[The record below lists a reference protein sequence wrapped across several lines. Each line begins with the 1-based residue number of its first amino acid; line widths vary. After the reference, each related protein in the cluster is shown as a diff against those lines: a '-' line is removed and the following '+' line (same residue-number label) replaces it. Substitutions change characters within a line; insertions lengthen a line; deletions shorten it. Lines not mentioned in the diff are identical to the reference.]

1 MKLSPAIK
9 EQITTDWKAPF
20 PDLGI
25 YKPMWLL
32 RRVGPLV
39 SGICLERDSGNDA
52 YRPTCHVHNL
62 AKESA
67 TVSLSLADPLRTVKT
82 GAPETI
88 KAGFHHQWFADA
100 AVRLQRQAQ
109 IPLGGPIQLED
120 LIRTYRAH

>member
-1 MKLSPAIK
+1 
-9 EQITTDWKAPF
+9 
-20 PDLGI
+20 
-25 YKPMWLL
+25 MWLL

-82 GAPETI
+82 GVPQTI
-88 KAGFHHQWFADA
+88 KAAFHQQWFPDA
-100 AVRLQRQAQ
+100 AARLQRQAQ
-109 IPLGGPIQLED
+109 IPLGGPIHLED
-120 LIRTYRAH
+120 LIRTYRAHMGQPLWQYAWYLF